1 MYRHLLWIGLLAW
14 CAGCGPPTPEP
25 GTAAGQALYFDVQ
38 GFLDRQI
45 QLLNQEEP
53 EVRKTVRDQQGGAE
67 TEIVRNINWERELE
81 LFREVD
87 LNRPALRDYFTITR
101 HTDPA
106 TGHITERY
114 ERVPGA
120 YTNIQ
125 YLVVELDADRQ
136 LRQMEAATKQDNPL
150 FYTQR
155 QLQLSTGAV
164 QGQPRLS
171 QYRITGTQKLI
182 LTDSV
187 HYTLEGEVLY

>member
-1 MYRHLLWIGLLAW
+1 MYRYLLWIGLLGCW
-14 CAGCGPPTPEP
+14 AGCGPPAPEQGP
-25 GTAAGQALYFDVQ
+25 ADGQPLYFDLQ

-45 QLLNQEEP
+45 QDLNQDQP
-53 EVRKTVRDQQGGAE
+53 EVLKTVRDQQGEVE
-67 TEIVRNINWERELE
+67 TGTVRNLNWERELD

-106 TGHITERY
+106 TGHTTERY

-120 YTNIQ
+120 YTNIR
-125 YLVVELDADRQ
+125 YLEVELDENRQ
-136 LRQMEAATKQDNPL
+136 LRQMQAATQQDNAL

-155 QLQLSTGAV
+155 QLQLSTDAA
-164 QGQPRLS
+164 QGQPRLNH
-171 QYRITGTQKLI
+171 YRVTGVQKLI

-187 HYTLEGEVLY
+187 HYTLEAEVQY

>member
-1 MYRHLLWIGLLAW
+1 LLGW
-14 CAGCGPPTPEP
+14 CASCGPPTPEP

-38 GFLDRQI
+38 GFLDRQV
-45 QLLNQEEP
+45 QYLNQEKP
-53 EVRKTVRDQQGGAE
+53 EVRKSVWNEQGEAE
-67 TEIVRNINWERELE
+67 TQTVGNINWERELE

-101 HTDPA
+101 HSDSA
-106 TGHITERY
+106 TGHTTERY

-120 YTNIQ
+120 YTNIH
-125 YLVVELDADRQ
+125 YLEVELDANRQ
-136 LRQMEAATKQDNPL
+136 LRHMEAATQQDNSL

-155 QLQLSTGAV
+155 QLQLSTRAV

-171 QYRITGTQKLI
+171 QYRITGVQKLI

-187 HYTLEGEVLY
+187 HYTLEAEVR